1 MPPPRRWRL
10 QSEQG
15 FWEFWDSLLAD
26 RAHVD
31 DPHLWERVVPLGLDL
46 DRFQRD
52 RRSDRVA
59 DRVQRDFRSGIRAG
73 VTATPAGFAAGQRSV
88 PTSWP
93 PSGRSPAGPAKA
105 AVALIRRICNLPPE
119 NQSEMNGSVT
129 SRVPIL
135 PRRSRKRRPGRK
147 NEYMTMF
154 DVKSVSVEI
163 GGAEISF
170 ETGKLARQA
179 SGAVVVRS
187 GDTMVL
193 CTATMGNLRDVDFLP
208 LTVDVEERHYAV
220 GRIPGSYF
228 RREARAGEKATLT
241 ARMIDRPL
249 RPLFPKGWH
258 YETQLVSTPL
268 SVDHVHPYDILAMNG
283 ASAALAISPVP
294 VAEHVGAVRVG
305 KLDGDFVVNPPEEEH
320 ENLEMDLIVSGSKD
334 AILMVECGADNVT
347 EAEVLDA
354 LDIAHAEIKKL
365 VGAMEEL
372 QQKAGKEKLSVE
384 APSHRRGPARADPRH
399 PRQRDRRGDQRPREA
414 RPPGG
419 GRGDQGR
426 RPRAVRAGHRRRGGR
441 RRPQATRSRGRS
453 ARSRRRR
460 SAGGSR
466 STRSVPTVAPRT
478 RSGRSR
484 PRSTSPRACTARRCS
499 PAVRRR
505 SSRTSRSAP
514 PGWTCGSTT
523 SGCRRR
529 RRSSTTTTSRPTRS
543 AKPGSCVVR
552 SVATSAMAPS
562 PSGHWPPTIPS
573 VEDFPYVTRIV
584 SETLESNG
592 SSSMGSVCA
601 SSMALQAAG
610 VPVSAPVA
618 GVAMGLIKEDDH
630 VIVLTDIAGV
640 EDHLGDMDF
649 KVAGTEGGI
658 NALQMDIKIT
668 GVTFDVLREALEQ
681 ARQGRLFI
689 LGKMA
694 EAIDGPREQLSP
706 TAPRIESI
714 KIDPEKIGAVI
725 GKGGETIRGLS
736 EEFEAQIDVE
746 DDGTIRVYAAN
757 GELVEACIKQIEAM
771 TREAEVG
778 DTFKGK
784 VVKTTTFG
792 AFVELVKG
800 TDGLLHISAVKPG
813 ERVET
818 VEDVLCQGDEL
829 DVTVVE
835 VDRERGRIGLRRSDD
850 PAIAGKSK
858 EELAAVGSGDR
869 GPRGGGGGDRGGRGA

>member
-1 MPPPRRWRL
+1 
-10 QSEQG
+10 
-15 FWEFWDSLLAD
+15 
-26 RAHVD
+26 
-31 DPHLWERVVPLGLDL
+31 
-46 DRFQRD
+46 
-52 RRSDRVA
+52 
-59 DRVQRDFRSGIRAG
+59 
-73 VTATPAGFAAGQRSV
+73 
-88 PTSWP
+88 
-93 PSGRSPAGPAKA
+93 
-105 AVALIRRICNLPPE
+105 
-119 NQSEMNGSVT
+119 
-129 SRVPIL
+129 
-135 PRRSRKRRPGRK
+135 
-147 NEYMTMF
+147 MTMF

-163 GGAEISF
+163 GGEEISF

-187 GDTMVL
+187 GETMVL

-220 GRIPGSYF
+220 GKIPGSYF

-258 YETQLVSTPL
+258 FETQLVSTPL
-268 SVDHVHPYDILAMNG
+268 SVDQVHPYDILAMNG

-294 VAEHVGAVRVG
+294 VQEHVGAVRVG
-305 KLDGDFVVNPPEEEH
+305 KLDGDFVVNPPEEQH

-334 AILMVECGADNVT
+334 AILMVECGAENVT

-372 QQKAGKEKLSVE
+372 QKIAGKEKLVIE
-384 APSHRRGPARADPRH
+384 APSIDEALLSQIRDTHQTAIDEATSVPEKLARQEAIEAIKDAVLAQYAPDTGDDDADSARRSEVSAAFGSIEKSTIRKRIAVDKKRPDGRAQDEIRPIETEVDISPRVHGSALFTRGETQILSNVALGTTRMDMRLDNLGLQETKTFFHHYNFPPYSVGEAGFMRGPKRRDIGHGALAERAL
-399 PRQRDRRGDQRPREA
+399 
-414 RPPGG
+414 
-419 GRGDQGR
+419 
-426 RPRAVRAGHRRRGGR
+426 
-441 RRPQATRSRGRS
+441 S
-453 ARSRRRR
+453 
-460 SAGGSR
+460 
-466 STRSVPTVAPRT
+466 
-478 RSGRSR
+478 
-484 PRSTSPRACTARRCS
+484 
-499 PAVRRR
+499 
-505 SSRTSRSAP
+505 
-514 PGWTCGSTT
+514 
-523 SGCRRR
+523 
-529 RRSSTTTTSRPTRS
+529 
-543 AKPGSCVVR
+543 
-552 SVATSAMAPS
+552 
-562 PSGHWPPTIPS
+562 PTIPS
-573 VEDFPYVTRIV
+573 VEDFPYVTRVV

-618 GVAMGLIKEDDH
+618 GVAMGLIKEDEH

-649 KVAGTEGGI
+649 KVAGTEEGI

-668 GVTFDVLREALEQ
+668 GVTFDILREALEQ

-694 EAIDGPREQLSP
+694 EAIDGPRDQLSP

-757 GELVEACIKQIEAM
+757 GELVEGCIKQIEAM

-818 VEDVLCQGDEL
+818 VEDVLSQGDEL

-850 PAIAGKSK
+850 PQVVGKSK

-869 GPRGGGGGDRGGRGA
+869 GPRGGGGGGGDRGGRGRDRGGRGGDRGGRGGERRRRD